1 MRRRPLPLLLL
12 CASVGGACSGNSL
25 EDFSQ
30 RELRV
35 QILPMLGTQERVQF
49 KAELVRIEA
58 EAGCLRLEEGVTAT
72 LDGAPLQVY
81 AGSPTPDGVDVE
93 GPCGSPVPVPP
104 TFSTTLDVTRFRGEK
119 GDAVLEIR
127 DGDTRIVA
135 EFPNFYAPHGI
146 ARTDPPQTVK
156 PGQEVVLAW
165 DPPTDDLS
173 IVDSVGLFGPGLT
186 KPDGSAT
193 SVAVR
198 PEAGGLRVTLPADL
212 PAGSIRAVA
221 RSAHVPPARCEG
233 VARCTA
239 LVLPPPPTE
248 LRVAP

>member
-1 MRRRPLPLLLL
+1 LPLLLL

-25 EDFSQ
+25 EDFSR

-35 QILPMLGTQERVQF
+35 QVLPLIGTREQVRFQ
-49 KAELVRIEA
+49 AELVRIEA
-58 EAGCLRLEEGVTAT
+58 EAGCLRLESGVTAT
-72 LDGAPLQVY
+72 LDGAPLSVY
-81 AGSPTPDGVDVE
+81 EGSQTPDAD

-104 TFSTTLDVTRFRGEK
+104 TFSLILDAARFTGAQ
-119 GDAVLEIR
+119 GHAVLEIR
-127 DGDTRIVA
+127 DGDQRILA
-135 EFPNFYAPHGI
+135 EFPHFYAPHGI
-146 ARTDPPQTVK
+146 ARTDPPQTVR

-173 IVDSVGLFGPGLT
+173 IVEEVGLFGAGLT

-193 SVAVR
+193 TVAAR
-198 PEAGGLRVTLPADL
+198 PEAGGLRVTMPATLPS
-212 PAGSIRAVA
+212 GSIGVVA
-221 RSAHVPPARCEG
+221 RSAYIPPTRCEG